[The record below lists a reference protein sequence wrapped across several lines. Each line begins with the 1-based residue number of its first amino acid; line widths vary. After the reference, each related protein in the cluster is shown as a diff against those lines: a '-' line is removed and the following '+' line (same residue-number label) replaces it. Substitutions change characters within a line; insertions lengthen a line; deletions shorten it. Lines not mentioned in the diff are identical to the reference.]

1 MSSTLTKAE
10 LLQRL
15 LDAATAGGYQTIVTA
30 SNHPFGLVIFKSE
43 ETDSLKARA
52 YIWNCTH
59 GGKSRAQDEYR
70 VQLTG
75 VVPQIMAGEQTLLLG
90 WHEGYRVFVAFD
102 ITKHAGQASSSP
114 SIQVK
119 ENVLLAAHTKA
130 FSAYERANGEIAV
143 AFRPEF
149 FAEYVREAPRLHG
162 QHGAL
167 GSYVEALNEIG
178 SLSNSDV
185 AAVPG
190 PDRRE
195 VIATIRR
202 KVREQDFRAR
212 VLAAYGYQCAMCGVQ
227 LRLVEAAHIVP
238 VAVPSSTDETRNG
251 VALCSLHHDAYDRN
265 LISFTERY
273 RIEVSRASEAE
284 LRGAKLLSGLSPFK
298 AALRPAILL
307 PADTR
312 DHPNPAYI
320 RRSRELRR
328 WNS

>member
-1 MSSTLTKAE
+1 MPSTLTKPE

-15 LDAATAGGYQTIVTA
+15 LDASTAAGYQTIVA
-30 SNHPFGLVIFKSE
+30 ARKHPFGLLIFKPE
-43 ETDSLKARA
+43 EAESLKARV

-59 GGKSRAQDEYR
+59 VGNNRADDEYR

-75 VVPQIMAGEQTLLLG
+75 VVPQIMPGEQTLLLG
-90 WHEGYRVFVAFD
+90 WHEGYGVFVAFD
-102 ITKHAGQASSSP
+102 IAKHAGQDSASP

-119 ENVLLAAHTKA
+119 EDVLLAAHTKA
-130 FSAYERANGEIAV
+130 FAAYERANGEIAV

-149 FAEYVREAPRLHG
+149 FPEYVREARKLHG

-178 SLSNSDV
+178 NLSDSDIE
-185 AAVPG
+185 AVSRPE
-190 PDRRE
+190 RRE

-212 VLAAYGYQCAMCGVQ
+212 VLTAYGNQCAMCGVQ

-238 VAVPSSTDETRNG
+238 VAEPTSTDETRNG
-251 VALCSLHHDAYDRN
+251 IALCSLHHDAFDRN
-265 LISFTERY
+265 FVSFTERY
-273 RIEVSRASEAE
+273 RIEVSRAAELE
-284 LRGAKLLSGLSPFK
+284 LRGARLHGGLSAFK
-298 AALRPAILL
+298 GALRAAIIL
-307 PADTR
+307 PADMR
-312 DHPNPAYI
+312 DHPNPVYI
-320 RRSRELRR
+320 RRSRDVRR

>member
-1 MSSTLTKAE
+1 MLTTLTKPE
-10 LLQRL
+10 LLDRL

-30 SNHPFGLVIFKSE
+30 RKHPFGLLMFKPE
-43 ETDSLKARA
+43 EANALKARV

-59 GGKSRAQDEYR
+59 GGKTRAEDEYR

-75 VVPQIMAGEQTLLLG
+75 TVPQIMAGEQTLLLG

-119 ENVLLAAHTKA
+119 ESVLLAAHIKA
-130 FSAYERANGEIAV
+130 FAAYERANGEIAV

-149 FAEYVREAPRLHG
+149 FVGYVREAPQLHG
-162 QHGAL
+162 QQGAL
-167 GSYVEALNEIG
+167 DSYVEVLNEVANLNDG
-178 SLSNSDV
+178 DV
-185 AAVPG
+185 AAISQPE
-190 PDRRE
+190 RRE

-202 KVREQDFRAR
+202 KIREQDFRAR

-238 VAVPSSTDETRNG
+238 VAEPSGTDETRNG

-265 LISFTERY
+265 LVSFTERY
-273 RIEVSRASEAE
+273 RIEVSRASERE
-284 LRGAKLLSGLSPFK
+284 LRSAKLLGGLSPFK

-307 PADTR
+307 PADAR

-328 WNS
+328 WES